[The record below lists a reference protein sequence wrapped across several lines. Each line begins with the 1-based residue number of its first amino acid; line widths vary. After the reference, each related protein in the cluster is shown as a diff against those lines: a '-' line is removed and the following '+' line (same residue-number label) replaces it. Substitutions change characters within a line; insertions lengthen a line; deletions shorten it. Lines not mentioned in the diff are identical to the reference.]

1 MAIQLLFLK
10 VMELSIAA
18 SVIVLIIL
26 LLRRIGGKWL
36 HPWMIYCLWLIV
48 LIKLILPFHIPSTFS
63 IENMTDRYF
72 YQKQY
77 SIGPVLNSAVNAI
90 NNIYDGKSEIKKAV
104 RVYKDGALTID
115 TATIKDPSVVE
126 QYKFGTTMNGIL
138 TGCGILW
145 LIGFIIFTT
154 KNIYRNRKFKKLFV
168 NGNVCEN
175 EEIIHIFD
183 HCKKELGIKRKID
196 LMMSGSVIPVIH
208 GILKPCILLPFDCKK
223 NFKTEELRYIL
234 LHELQHYKQKDTIV
248 FFIGDM
254 LKAIHWFNPLIQ
266 FGMRKMQDDS
276 EVLCDFQ
283 VMRLLKKNE
292 CIDYGML
299 LLRQAELN
307 ISQFSKSS
315 MSANWFGGHSQLVLR
330 IRKIGIYYQLKP
342 KKIHRIYGT
351 CLLLLMSVTLLTANY
366 IYAEQKAYI
375 EAEPILYAFWLND
388 HVDPFNRQ
396 AINSIAE
403 QMAGLSSVDKD
414 VVLLM
419 TDKKALANTESRT
432 TLLFEQTWP
441 FSIYY
446 SQRPIEVSVK
456 DIREEVQRR
465 ELKKGNICIFLKYHF
480 AFTKHFSMSGGRNII
495 LDLKSLERLDN
506 VNLY

>member
-1 MAIQLLFLK
+1 MAIQFLFLK

-26 LLRRIGGKWL
+26 LLRRIGGKCL
-36 HPWMIYCLWLIV
+36 HPWMIYCFWLIV
-48 LIKLILPFHIPSTFS
+48 LVKLVLPFHIPSTFS

-90 NNIYDGKSEIKKAV
+90 NNIYDGKNEIKKTV
-104 RVYKDGALTID
+104 KVYKDGALTID

-126 QYKFGTTMNGIL
+126 QYKFGTTTNGIL

-145 LIGFIIFTT
+145 LIGFIIFLT
-154 KNIYRNRKFKKLFV
+154 KNIYRNRRFKKLFV
-168 NGNVCEN
+168 NGNVCEE
-175 EEIIHIFD
+175 EEIINILD
-183 HCKKELGIKRKID
+183 HCKKKLGITRKID
-196 LMMSGSVIPVIH
+196 LMMSGSTIPVIH

-223 NFKTEELRYIL
+223 NFNTEELRYIL
-234 LHELQHYKQKDTIV
+234 LHELQHYKQKDTIW

-266 FGMRKMQDDS
+266 LGIRKMQDDS

-283 VMRLLKKNE
+283 VMRLLKKDE
-292 CIDYGML
+292 CIHYGML

-307 ISQFSKSS
+307 SSQFSKSS
-315 MSANWFGGHSQLVLR
+315 MSANLFGGHSQLALR
-330 IRKIGIYYQLKP
+330 IRKIAVYYQLKP
-342 KKIHRIYGT
+342 KKIHTIYGML
-351 CLLLLMSVTLLTANY
+351 LLLLMSVTLLTSND

-375 EAEPILYAFWLND
+375 EAEPVLHAFWLND

-396 AINSIAE
+396 ALNSIAE

-414 VVLLM
+414 VVLLV
-419 TDKKALANTESRT
+419 TDKKILANTENRS
-432 TLLFEQTWP
+432 TLLLEQTWP

-446 SQRPIEVSVK
+446 SQKPIKVSVK

-465 ELKKGNICIFLKYHF
+465 ELKQGNICIFLKYHF
-480 AFTKHFSMSGGRNII
+480 ALTKQFSMSGGKNII
-495 LDLKSLERLDN
+495 LDVKSLERLDN